1 MDVLV
6 VGAGPTGLTL
16 ALQAHDHG
24 AGVRVVE
31 RRPELFRPSRA
42 LILHPRT
49 LETLRPLGVTD
60 ALLGLADT
68 APSAR
73 LHLGS
78 RVVEAGLADLALPD
92 TAFPHLSLIR
102 QTDVE
107 RVLAGALA
115 DRGVE
120 VERGTELV
128 TVREAKDGAYA
139 VLRSD
144 GGAEEIRCSF
154 VAGCDGPDSTV
165 RACAGVGWHGRPYAV
180 EAVLADVELAHEPD
194 RASAHEPDRASAHEP
209 DRASAHEPDR
219 ASTPGPARDP
229 GPTSGPA
236 TASGR
241 TAASA
246 PTGVEAFA
254 GRQGLLL
261 LFPLGEQAAWRLLAT
276 RAREPGPGPGSRPG
290 DPGARPVFGRPGPA
304 VPLAELRQLLRDAG
318 SDARI
323 ERLAWSARVPLQ
335 YRLAAGFRRGRL
347 FLLGDAA
354 HNYSPAT
361 GQGMNAGI
369 QDAVNLGWKLGFAVG
384 AGDGGPEGR
393 PDGDVL
399 LDSYDRE
406 RRAVA
411 RRRLLLTHTAFWAEA
426 STGRVPSWLR
436 GVVAPRGAP
445 AVPVLLERRRLVAE
459 GVRVISQLR
468 AGYRHSPLSVTGTP
482 RLRGAPRPGDR
493 LPDATVSTGGPPRRL
508 HHLLARPGVH
518 LLLQRDAAPLPDA
531 VAGPYVEVLRL
542 ASSPG
547 HGLVAVRPDGHIG
560 YTCAVVDPAALNG
573 WLTLIGAAAP
583 PADRP

>member
-1 MDVLV
+1 MTEPVDVLV

-16 ALQAHDHG
+16 ALEAHDHG

-128 TVREAKDGAYA
+128 TVREARDGAYA

-165 RACAGVGWHGRPYAV
+165 RACAGVGWHGGPYAV
-180 EAVLADVELAHEPD
+180 EAVLADVELAREPD
-194 RASAHEPDRASAHEP
+194 RTSAREPDRT
-209 DRASAHEPDR
+209 
-219 ASTPGPARDP
+219 STRSP
-229 GPTSGPA
+229 GPTSVPA
-236 TASGR
+236 
-241 TAASA
+241 AASA

-276 RAREPGPGPGSRPG
+276 RTRDPGPGSRPG

-318 SDARI
+318 SGARI

-335 YRLAAGFRRGRL
+335 YRLAARFRRGRL

-384 AGDGGPEGR
+384 ACDGGPEGR

-406 RRAVA
+406 RRAAA

-426 STGRVPSWLR
+426 STGRVPAWLR
-436 GVVAPRGAP
+436 GVVAPHGAP
-445 AVPVLLERRRLVAE
+445 AVPALLERPWLVAE

-518 LLLQRDAAPLPDA
+518 LLLQRDADPLPDA
-531 VAGPYVEVLRL
+531 VAGPCVDVLRL

-547 HGLVAVRPDGHIG
+547 QGLVAVRPDGHVG

-583 PADRP
+583 PPDRP